1 MTFHVHQ
8 VECLTGGL
16 YNIWCYVHEV
26 ESLTSELYDILCK
39 QSGKV

>member
-1 MTFHVHQ
+1 MTFHAHQ
-8 VECLTGGL
+8 VEYLTGGL